1 MLDQPMSD
9 VSETTTLNASA
20 ARAMKNRLD
29 NPPEIALTEAVRFAG
44 AETGSSTGWV
54 SSFWKC
60 SNGPGKLTPSEFFYY
75 RLYDG
80 HEGTDAAQRYVGKAV
95 QEKMHR
101 ACCDPMWFA
110 PALDK
115 LTFLN
120 LMQGAGIP
128 VPDTEAVFDPSGK
141 RMHPRLITCNDG
153 LSALLDR
160 AGSYPLFAKP
170 IDGMY
175 SVGVLAITDG
185 DGDYVHIRG
194 AGKVAVSDVATYMRD
209 VTDAGYLL
217 QNMMLPHVHIH
228 DAFGPTLASVRML
241 VLLGD
246 DGPKIESTVVKIPM
260 PDNVADNYWRTGNML
275 GAVDT
280 ETGQILRAVT
290 GTGKDLRE
298 AGTHPVTGTQLPGFY
313 LPDWRVATEMC
324 KRAAATL
331 PGLKTQS
338 WDIALT
344 RKGPVAMEV
353 NWGGDVNLHQLAHNR
368 GILTPSFVQHLRD
381 NGYKGRLPNG

>member
-1 MLDQPMSD
+1 MLEHPMTDISETSMLD
-9 VSETTTLNASA
+9 ASA

-29 NPPEIALTEAVRFAG
+29 NPPEVALTDAVRFAG
-44 AETGSSTGWV
+44 LETGSSTAWV

-60 SNGPGKLTPSEFFYY
+60 SNGPGKLTASEFFYY

-80 HEGTDAAQRYVGKAV
+80 HANTDAVQRYVGKQV

-141 RMHPRLITCNDG
+141 RMHPRLISCQEG
-153 LSALLDR
+153 LHALFEI

-175 SVGVLAITDG
+175 SVGALAITDG
-185 DGDYVHIRG
+185 DGNYVHIRG
-194 AGKVAVSDVATYMRD
+194 AGKVAVADVAAYMRE

-217 QNMMLPHVHIH
+217 QHMMLPHAKIH
-228 DAFGPTLASVRML
+228 DAFGPTLASVRMM
-241 VLLGD
+241 VLLGE
-246 DGPKIESTVVKIPM
+246 DGPKIESAVVKIPM
-260 PDNVADNYWRTGNML
+260 PDNVADNYWRDGNML
-275 GAVDT
+275 GAVNL
-280 ETGQILRAVT
+280 ENGHILRAVT
-290 GTGKDLRE
+290 GVGRELRE
-298 AGTHPVTGTQLPGFY
+298 AGTHPVTNAALPGFE
-313 LPDWRVATEMC
+313 LPDWRVAKEMC
-324 KRAAATL
+324 LRAAATL

-353 NWGGDVNLHQLAHNR
+353 NWGGDMNLHQLAHGH
-368 GILTPSFVQHLRD
+368 GILTPTYIRHLRE

>member
-1 MLDQPMSD
+1 MLDQPMADISKTILLD
-9 VSETTTLNASA
+9 AGE
-20 ARAMKNRLD
+20 ARAMKTRLD
-29 NPPEIALTEAVRFAG
+29 SPPEVALTDAVRFAG
-44 AETGSSTGWV
+44 AETGSSMGWV
-54 SSFWKC
+54 PSFWKC
-60 SNGPGKLTPSEFFYY
+60 NHGPGKLTPSEFFYY

-80 HEGTDAAQRYVGKAV
+80 HADIDAAQRYVGKMM

-120 LMQGAGIP
+120 LMQGASIP
-128 VPDTEAVFDPSGK
+128 VPDTEAVFDPSAK
-141 RMHPRLITCNDG
+141 RMHLRLITCDDG
-153 LSALLDR
+153 LRALLDR

-170 IDGMY
+170 VDGMY

-194 AGKVAVSDVATYMRD
+194 AGKVAVPDVAAYMRD

-217 QNMMLPHVHIH
+217 QSMMLPHEQIH

-241 VLLGD
+241 VLLSE
-246 DGPKIESTVVKIPM
+246 DGPRIESTVVKIPM

-275 GAVDT
+275 GAVDS
-280 ETGQILRAVT
+280 ETGKISRAVT
-290 GTGKDLRE
+290 GTAMELRE
-298 AGTHPVTGTQLPGFY
+298 VGSHPVTGTQIPGFQ

-353 NWGGDVNLHQLAHNR
+353 NWGGDMNLHQLAHGC
-368 GILTPSFVQHLRD
+368 GILSPSFTQHLRD
-381 NGYKGRLPNG
+381 NGYKGRLPSG